1 MRVAVVGSR
10 FFTDYDYVKS
20 CLDAIGGVD
29 KIDVIISGGA
39 RGADSLGERYAR
51 ENGIEFVLFAADW
64 DKHGKAAGPIR
75 NKQLIEEGKP
85 DLVVA
90 FNPGKGTRNTISHA
104 EQNNIELRILYINID

>member
-20 CLDAIGGVD
+20 SLDAINNVY
-29 KIDVIISGGA
+29 KITVIVSGGA

-64 DKHGKAAGPIR
+64 NKHGKAAGPIR
-75 NKQLIEEGKP
+75 NKQLIEEG
-85 DLVVA
+85 
-90 FNPGKGTRNTISHA
+90 
-104 EQNNIELRILYINID
+104 

>member
-10 FFTDYDYVKS
+10 FFTDYDYMKS
-20 CLDAIGGVD
+20 ILDGINDRNG
-29 KIDVIISGGA
+29 ISVIISGGA

>member
-10 FFTDYDYVKS
+10 FFTEYDYVKS
-20 CLDAIGGVD
+20 CLDGIND
-29 KIDVIISGGA
+29 RNKITVIISGGA

-64 DKHGKAAGPIR
+64 NKHGKAAGPIR

-85 DLVVA
+85 EMVVA
-90 FNPGKGTRNTISHA
+90 FKPGKGTMNTIGHA
-104 EQNNIELRILYINID
+104 ERNNIEVVIL

>member
-20 CLDAIGGVD
+20 SLDKISEVD
-29 KIDVIISGGA
+29 KITVIVSGGA

-64 DKHGKAAGPIR
+64 NKHGKAAGPIR

-90 FNPGKGTRNTISHA
+90 FNPGKGTRNTIIHA
-104 EQNNIELRILYINID
+104 EQNNIDVDTHYITD

>member
-20 CLDAIGGVD
+20 SLDKISEVD
-29 KIDVIISGGA
+29 KITVIVSGGA

-64 DKHGKAAGPIR
+64 NKHGKAAGPIR

-85 DLVVA
+85 EMVVA
-90 FNPGKGTRNTISHA
+90 FKPGKGTMNTIGHA
-104 EQNNIELRILYINID
+104 ERNNIEVVIL

>member
-10 FFTDYDYVKS
+10 FYTDYDYMKAS
-20 CLDAIGGVD
+20 LDAIGGAD
-29 KIDVIISGGA
+29 KINVIISGGA

-64 DKHGKAAGPIR
+64 NKHGKAAGPIR

-85 DLVVA
+85 ELVVA
-90 FNPGKGTRNTISHA
+90 FNPGKGTKDTISRA
-104 EQNNIELRILYINID
+104 EQNNIEVVTHYTTTT